1 MTSLRRAFTILCL
14 LLSFL
19 AQNSSVKA
27 VDTFIYNSISAQTD
41 FSNIT
46 PISASNEK
54 LAQEFTASATLP
66 LITQISMILS
76 RDASATGTFDVS
88 IYSKNT
94 TSGDPDQKVTS
105 VASSYSV
112 SSLSST
118 PTAVD
123 FTGLSINLGSA
134 SNYFV
139 VLENFN
145 GSFAINWSYL
155 PGGSDPE
162 PGLLPDDYDGTN
174 WSQGTSDVAY
184 LMSVSATA
192 VPEPST
198 YALMS
203 IGVAVLCGI
212 AQRRRLQKPI

>member
-1 MTSLRRAFTILCL
+1 L
-14 LLSFL
+14 
-19 AQNSSVKA
+19 
-27 VDTFIYNSISAQTD
+27 IYDSISAQSD
-41 FSNIT
+41 FSNTT
-46 PISASNEK
+46 PLNTSAEK

-88 IYSKNT
+88 IYSKDA
-94 TSGDPDQKVTS
+94 TSGDPDQKVAS
-105 VASSYSV
+105 VASGYGV

-123 FTGLSINLGSA
+123 FTGLSINLGTA
-134 SNYFV
+134 NNYFV
-139 VLENFN
+139 VFENFN
-145 GSFAINWSYL
+145 GSFGINWSFL

-162 PGLLPDDYDGTN
+162 PGLLPDDFDGSG
-174 WSQGTSDVAY
+174 WYQGTSDAAY

-203 IGVAVLCGI
+203 IGMAVLCGI
-212 AQRRRLQKPI
+212 AQRRRMQKPQTKC